1 MAENDNQPIQE
12 VIQLGKR
19 IKGLRI
25 KMGFTNYE
33 YFAYEKGFS
42 RAQYGRYEQGKD
54 LQFTTLVKLVK
65 AFDLTLEEF
74 FSEGFE
80 TRAQKKK
87 KA

>member
-1 MAENDNQPIQE
+1 MAEIDTQPIPE
-12 VIQLGKR
+12 VVQLGKR
-19 IKGLRI
+19 IKSLRI

-65 AFDLTLEEF
+65 AFDMTLEEF

-80 TRAQKKK
+80 SKHKKGK
-87 KA
+87 